1 MGEPDLIE
9 RMSDSAGKFELE
21 KGENTVLLWGGC
33 AALTQIL
40 YRLTITLIILD
51 RLRFLEMVVAVGRVQ
66 NIEYVTRKKFI
77 GRLKILQVLYVYDS
91 SPD

>member
-1 MGEPDLIE
+1 M
-9 RMSDSAGKFELE
+9 
-21 KGENTVLLWGGC
+21 
-33 AALTQIL
+33 
-40 YRLTITLIILD
+40 D